1 MWTQE
6 LTIIETFICCTQTTT
21 LQVSNP
27 TVRGRTSSLH
37 IDQSSV
43 TNDLYAFVDEMSV
56 TDSIRQFC
64 VQRRKSLMNMKV
76 YQLLSMYMY
85 AIETG
90 VPGHELYIDIPLGL
104 QHA

>member
-6 LTIIETFICCTQTTT
+6 LTIIKTVICCTQTTT

-27 TVRGRTSSLH
+27 IIRGRTWSSSLH
-37 IDQSSV
+37 IDQSSA
-43 TNDLYAFVDEMSV
+43 TFNLYAFVDEVSV
-56 TDSIRQFC
+56 TGSVRQFC
-64 VQRRKSLMNMKV
+64 VQRRRSLINIKV

-90 VPGHELYIDIPLGL
+90 VPCHELYI
-104 QHA
+104 